1 MKLFKPIA
9 AVCFTLVASASA
21 FSTPSTVDL
30 QGETFTVDTLRHYK
44 CGPGMTRTALEYR
57 STTGN
62 TRIQA
67 FVIKTMLREAE
78 NVKFKVEIGNDSCL
92 NAETVTSM
100 GRRHS
105 VEGGCE
111 RRLFHHRKFRRTVF
125 AIRHRGLSKHVERKP
140 RKTDVARRY
149 RLGEP

>member
-1 MKLFKPIA
+1 MKGCPAFAFFRGVEIVRIPKKSRNFASYKTDQTKHITLMKLFKPIA

-21 FSTPSTVDL
+21 FSTPSIVDL

-78 NVKFKVEIGNDSCL
+78 NVKFKVEIG
-92 NAETVTSM
+92 
-100 GRRHS
+100 
-105 VEGGCE
+105 
-111 RRLFHHRKFRRTVF
+111 
-125 AIRHRGLSKHVERKP
+125 LSLIHI
-140 RKTDVARRY
+140 
-149 RLGEP
+149 

>member
-67 FVIKTMLREAE
+67 FVERLEIKH
-78 NVKFKVEIGNDSCL
+78 IQ
-92 NAETVTSM
+92 
-100 GRRHS
+100 
-105 VEGGCE
+105 GGK
-111 RRLFHHRKFRRTVF
+111 L
-125 AIRHRGLSKHVERKP
+125 
-140 RKTDVARRY
+140 
-149 RLGEP
+149 